1 MAHSSAQPM
10 PAEQRRRLGLAFS
23 SFILIGANDAALGVL
38 LPSIIA
44 HYGIDKATAA
54 LLFPA
59 TTLGFLLAAFNSG
72 MLLEQLGR
80 RTYLMVGAGIFVAG
94 AGIVALTPP
103 FPALLPALFVIGFG
117 EALLDAG
124 FNAYVAGLPRNSA
137 LLNYL
142 HAFYGTGALLGPL
155 IASAIL
161 ARSWGWNVTYL
172 VWLTGGALAVAGFAR
187 VFDGQGARTKDASSA
202 TIEAQPGLLRTTL
215 RMRFVWVGSLFLF
228 LYVGAEVSLGSW
240 SYSLLTESR
249 GQSPLLAGWMVSG
262 YWLGLTV
269 GRLVIGHIAERIGAP
284 RLILWC
290 LVGVLA
296 STLLFWPAP
305 NGIVD
310 ASALWLAGFS
320 LGPIFPSTIAVFGR
334 VLPPRLQPTAIGFL
348 ASVGSMGGAAFPW
361 IAGNL
366 AQRFGLWALLPF
378 VSVLAVAMIALWLML
393 QRSAAAIRVQVTR

>member
-1 MAHSSAQPM
+1 M
-10 PAEQRRRLGLAFS
+10 
-23 SFILIGANDAALGVL
+23 
-38 LPSIIA
+38 
-44 HYGIDKATAA
+44 
-54 LLFPA
+54 
-59 TTLGFLLAAFNSG
+59 
-72 MLLEQLGR
+72 
-80 RTYLMVGAGIFVAG
+80 
-94 AGIVALTPP
+94 
-103 FPALLPALFVIGFG
+103 
-117 EALLDAG
+117 
-124 FNAYVAGLPRNSA
+124 
-137 LLNYL
+137 
-142 HAFYGTGALLGPL
+142 
-155 IASAIL
+155 
-161 ARSWGWNVTYL
+161 
-172 VWLTGGALAVAGFAR
+172 
-187 VFDGQGARTKDASSA
+187 
-202 TIEAQPGLLRTTL
+202 
-215 RMRFVWVGSLFLF
+215 
-228 LYVGAEVSLGSW
+228 
-240 SYSLLTESR
+240 TESR

-378 VSVLAVAMIALWLML
+378 VSALAVAMIALWLML
-393 QRSAAAIRVQVTR
+393 QRSAAAIQVQVTR